1 MAQQQAAA
9 YLFGVAFV
17 VVMLVIA
24 VLFPRPTVFQ
34 VFVFRVVLAL
44 AAAGVAAMIPGF
56 LNVELGNAIRAGGAI
71 AVFIVIYFLNPASLV
86 ADTEPGPLPDGDPRK
101 VAEEYLRV
109 ADALDFEKTWA
120 LFADTAKRVQD
131 KVTLSEA
138 YKNVRVPLGQLT
150 QRQLQGMQSAT
161 SPPGWPPAH
170 YRSFSFL
177 TVFGDGKS
185 RGEQVT
191 VMSEEKAWRVAGH
204 TIQTTQ

>member
-17 VVMLVIA
+17 VVMLMIA

-56 LNVELGNAIRAGGAI
+56 LNVELGTAVCAGGAI
-71 AVFIVIYFLNPASLV
+71 AVFVIIYFLNPASLV
-86 ADTEPGPLPDGDPRK
+86 ADTEPGPLPKGNPRK
-101 VAEEYLRV
+101 VAEEYLQV
-109 ADALDFEKTWA
+109 ADSLDFEKTWA

-131 KVTLSEA
+131 KAIVSEA
-138 YKNVRVPLGQLT
+138 YMNVRIPLGQLS
-150 QRQLQGMQSAT
+150 QRQLQGMQSST
-161 SPPGWPPAH
+161 SPPGWPAAH
-170 YRSFSFL
+170 YRSFNFL
-177 TVFGDGKS
+177 TVFGDGKA
-185 RGEQVT
+185 RGEQVI
-191 VMSEEKAWRVAGH
+191 VMSEDKTWRVAAH